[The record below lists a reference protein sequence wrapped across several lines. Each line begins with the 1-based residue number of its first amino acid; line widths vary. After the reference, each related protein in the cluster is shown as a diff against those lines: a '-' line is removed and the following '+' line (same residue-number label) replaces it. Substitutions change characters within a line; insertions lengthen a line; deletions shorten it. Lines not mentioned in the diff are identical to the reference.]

1 MPQKIP
7 FSRAGPNKVLFP
19 YLEKLKSAR
28 TRPNYPLVLVAELNR
43 PEVRSQRALE
53 IVPLNKAWYL
63 LLLLGTIFGGGI
75 LLPSF
80 FYPWASTNTLKSWL
94 FLGTLKAPL
103 VGPFKFI
110 GPSTPLAGYC
120 PPH

>member
-43 PEVRSQRALE
+43 PKVRSQRALE
-53 IVPLNKAWYL
+53 IVPLIKR
-63 LLLLGTIFGGGI
+63 GTC
-75 LLPSF
+75 
-80 FYPWASTNTLKSWL
+80 YCCRAQ
-94 FLGTLKAPL
+94 FLGEESYYHLFFL
-103 VGPFKFI
+103 SSG
-110 GPSTPLAGYC
+110 
-120 PPH
+120 

>member
-1 MPQKIP
+1 MPQKTP
-7 FSRAGPNKVLFP
+7 FSRAGPNKVLFS

-53 IVPLNKAWYL
+53 IGPLNKAWYL
-63 LLLLGTIFGGGI
+63 LLLPGTIFGRGI

-80 FYPWASTNTLKSWL
+80 FLS
-94 FLGTLKAPL
+94 LG
-103 VGPFKFI
+103 
-110 GPSTPLAGYC
+110 
-120 PPH
+120 

>member
-1 MPQKIP
+1 MPQKTP
-7 FSRAGPNKVLFP
+7 FSRAGPNKVLFS

-63 LLLLGTIFGGGI
+63 LLLPGTIFGRGI

-80 FYPWASTNTLKSWL
+80 FFILGLAQTLSNHGY
-94 FLGTLKAPL
+94 FSAP
-103 VGPFKFI
+103 
-110 GPSTPLAGYC
+110 
-120 PPH
+120 